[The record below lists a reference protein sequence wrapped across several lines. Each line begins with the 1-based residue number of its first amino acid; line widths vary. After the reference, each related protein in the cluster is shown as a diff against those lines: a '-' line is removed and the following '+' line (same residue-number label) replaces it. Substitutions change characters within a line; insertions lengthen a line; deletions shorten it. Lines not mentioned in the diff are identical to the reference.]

1 MRPGTAIVL
10 LLIIIAL
17 AVAAFYQLVVAAGR

>member
-1 MRPGTAIVL
+1 MRPGTAVVL

-17 AVAAFYQLVVAAGR
+17 AVAAFYQLVIAVR